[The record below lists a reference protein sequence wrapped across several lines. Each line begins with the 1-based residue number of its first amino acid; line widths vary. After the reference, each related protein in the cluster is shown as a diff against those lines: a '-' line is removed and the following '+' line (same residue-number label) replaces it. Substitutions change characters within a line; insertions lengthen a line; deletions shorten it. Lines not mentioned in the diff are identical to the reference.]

1 MSDLSIKQRIQEA
14 LRNPNS
20 ELFTRHAADYAK
32 QVALSA
38 PSNVDK
44 YTEQFDSFQ
53 QGVVDAVKSNKLNSL
68 GKTLNNREWA
78 NFFKLYEAGFALEV
92 QWAEMEA

>member
-1 MSDLSIKQRIQEA
+1 MSDLSINKRIQEA
-14 LRNPNS
+14 LRNPNA

-32 QVALSA
+32 QVASA
-38 PSNVDK
+38 PKNIDK
-44 YTEQFDSFQ
+44 YTKQFDSFQ
-53 QGVVDAVKSNKLNSL
+53 QGLVDAVKSNKLNSL

-78 NFFKLYEAGFALEV
+78 NFFKLYEAGFALEG